1 MVVSEEKGHVRA
13 RGPLLTICFLLACS
27 RVSEGEKGGGRRRRK
42 GGRMEGRERKRTEE
56 RERRRKEM
64 FGSPDAARQRK
75 RGAPAEPTINRAWR
89 VVVWHLLGCMLV
101 QTEKGC
107 VFQLRTDR
115 RTLSISGLR
124 GERSCVGFLE
134 TYFISV
140 GF

>member
-1 MVVSEEKGHVRA
+1 MSCIIYGSSKEFWGGGGGGVVVSEEKGHVRA

-101 QTEKGC
+101 QTEKKVVSFNSG
-107 VFQLRTDR
+107 RTGR
-115 RTLSISGLR
+115 L
-124 GERSCVGFLE
+124 
-134 TYFISV
+134 
-140 GF
+140 